1 MILLVPLLA
10 AALSTGPQ
18 PSASAVLHRMA
29 AANAWVKTY
38 KVRIHFDAKVH
49 SFISLPLA
57 LDATLYYKQ
66 PDKMQIVFDSVPSL
80 AKQFQNF
87 YANTGTP
94 QTWPHTYVVTLEPPA
109 ASDASSAGSD
119 VVLRLTPRASS
130 NLEYALMTVDTTT
143 YGVVIQQWFYKDGSN
158 INVTQLN
165 DTGPRYVL
173 PSRQE
178 GDFDFPKYH
187 AHVVAAYD
195 AYDFNVPI
203 PDSVFK
209 PQQQ

>member
-1 MILLVPLLA
+1 
-10 AALSTGPQ
+10 
-18 PSASAVLHRMA
+18 MA

-49 SFISLPLA
+49 SFISLPLE
-57 LDATLYYKQ
+57 LNATLYYKQ

-87 YANTGTP
+87 YASTGTP
-94 QTWPHTYVVTLEPPA
+94 QTWPRNYIVTIAPPE
-109 ASDASSAGSD
+109 AGDSNN
-119 VVLRLTPRASS
+119 VILRLKPRTPS
-130 NLEYALMTVDTTT
+130 NLDYALMTVDTAT
-143 YGVVIQQWFYKDGSN
+143 YGVVTQQWFYKDGSN
-158 INVTQLN
+158 ISVSQDN

-178 GDFDFPKYH
+178 GDFDFPRYR
-187 AHVVAAYD
+187 AHVVADYD

-203 PDSVFK
+203 PDSIFK
-209 PQQQ
+209 QQQQQ